1 MKLLKCLKT
10 GLLLT
15 TFTALEAA
23 TFSFFHNTPALAAA
37 PSCSRP
43 TNMVGWW
50 EFDEVV
56 GTSAVDKTGNNN
68 HGTYNGSLFPSA
80 PPGDGLLKFD
90 GVDDY
95 ISVPSAGTL
104 NVGTGNF
111 TVCFNIKTTSTS
123 NVVETILD
131 KRVESSGPVIT
142 GLHVY
147 TYGGK
152 VAMQLGDGSTYQN
165 YVSTTSIADGNWH
178 SVIIS
183 VTRNSA
189 TGGKMYV
196 DGNLQYTFNPTSV
209 QGNITNTTALTIGK
223 RSATTTTA
231 TSYFKNSFDDL
242 VILKTAL

>member
-1 MKLLKCLKT
+1 MKLLKGLKT

-23 TFSFFHNTPALAAA
+23 TFSFFHNTPALAA

-43 TNMVGWW
+43 TNIVGSW

-56 GTSAVDKTGNNN
+56 GTSAVDKSGNNN
-68 HGTYNGSLFPSA
+68 HGTYKNSLFPSA
-80 PPGDGLLKFD
+80 PPGNGILKFD
-90 GVDDY
+90 GTDDY
-95 ISVPSAGTL
+95 ISVPNTSSL

-183 VTRNSA
+183 VNRTST
-189 TGGKMYV
+189 TGGNMYV
-196 DGNLQYTFNPTSV
+196 DGTLKYTFNPTSV
-209 QGNITNTTALTIGK
+209 QGNISNTTALTIGK
-223 RSATTTTA
+223 RSDTTITA
-231 TSYFKNSFDDL
+231 TSYFKNSLDDL
-242 VILKTAL
+242 VIVKAAL

>member
-23 TFSFFHNTPALAAA
+23 TFSFFHNTPALAA
-37 PSCSRP
+37 PSCSRQAS
-43 TNMVGWW
+43 MAGWW

-56 GTSAVDKTGNNN
+56 GTSAVDKSGNNN
-68 HGTYNGSLFPSA
+68 HGTYRNALFPSA
-80 PPGDGLLKFD
+80 PPGDGILNFD
-90 GVDDY
+90 GTDDY
-95 ISVPSAGTL
+95 ISVPSTGTL

-131 KRVESSGPVIT
+131 KRVESSGVIT

-152 VAMQLGDGSTYQN
+152 VAMQLGNGSTFQN

-183 VTRNSA
+183 VNRTSP

-196 DGNLQYTFNPTSV
+196 DGNLTYTFNPTSV
-209 QGNITNTTALTIGK
+209 QGDISNTTALTIGK
-223 RSATTTTA
+223 RSDTTITG

-242 VILKTAL
+242 VIVKSAL

>member
-1 MKLLKCLKT
+1 MKLLNCLKT

-43 TNMVGWW
+43 TNTIVGWW

-56 GTSAVDKTGNNN
+56 GTSAVDKSGNNN
-68 HGTYNGSLFPSA
+68 HGTYKNSLFPSA
-80 PPGDGLLKFD
+80 PPGDGILKFD
-90 GVDDY
+90 GTDDY
-95 ISVPSAGTL
+95 ISVPSTTSL

-131 KRVESSGPVIT
+131 KRVESSGVIT

-152 VAMQLGDGSTYQN
+152 VAMQLGDGATYQN
-165 YVSTTSIADGNWH
+165 YVSPTSIADGNWH
-178 SVIIS
+178 SVIITVNRTS
-183 VTRNSA
+183 T
-189 TGGKMYV
+189 TGGNMYV
-196 DGNLQYTFNPTSV
+196 DGTLKYTFNPTSV
-209 QGNITNTTALTIGK
+209 QGNINNTTALTIGK
-223 RSATTTTA
+223 RSDTTTTA
-231 TSYFKNSFDDL
+231 TSYFRNSFDDL
-242 VILKTAL
+242 VIVKAAL

>member
-23 TFSFFHNTPALAAA
+23 TFSFFHNTPALAA
-37 PSCSRP
+37 PSCSQP
-43 TNMVGWW
+43 TNTMGWW
-50 EFDEVV
+50 EFNELS
-56 GTSAVDKTGNNN
+56 GTTAVDKSGNKN
-68 HGTYNGSLFPSA
+68 HGTYKNSLFPSA
-80 PPGDGLLKFD
+80 GGILKFD
-90 GVDDY
+90 GIDDY
-95 ISVPSAGTL
+95 VSVPSTSSL

-111 TVCFNIKTTSTS
+111 TVCFKIKTTSTA

-131 KRVESSGPVIT
+131 KRVESSGVIT

-152 VAMQLGDGSTYQN
+152 VAMQLGNGSTFQN

-183 VTRNSA
+183 VNRTSP

-196 DGNLQYTFNPTSV
+196 DGTLTYTFNPTSV
-209 QGNITNTTALTIGK
+209 QGDISNTTALTIGK
-223 RSATTTTA
+223 RSDTTITG

-242 VILKTAL
+242 VIVKLAL